1 MRTVKMRNSRSLLR
15 NVVIASMTLIGLL
28 SLPPNSFAQQW
39 TTTGN
44 NISNTNSGN
53 VGVGTTAPYHRF
65 EVAGGGASVGLFP
78 GNTSAY
84 GANALLSRIVA
95 RSNYGAVDSTSAAE
109 IQFLTGT
116 SAWYKGQIAFFTNNY
131 DSTQG
136 GYTLE
141 RMRITDAGNVG
152 IGTSSP
158 ASQLHINNASGA
170 GSMLVSGQGL
180 GVVNIQDPTAA
191 ANAKMYQWRSEGGVF
206 RMALINDAW
215 NSFVQQNLL
224 VATSSGNIGIGN
236 GSPGSK
242 LFVGSG
248 TPAVSTLSGLNVALG
263 GNSYISASNGTVNT
277 FIGADTNPYGIVGT
291 LSNHPLGFKANNVLA
306 MSILPNGNVGIG
318 TTTPAKP
325 LDVVGDINASGTITG
340 GNIKAKYQDVA
351 EWVDSSQELSAGTVV
366 ILDPTRSNQVIAS
379 TQAYDSRVAG
389 VISLRPGVEL
399 GEQGEGR
406 VLVAAT
412 GRVKVKVDAT
422 NGPIQIGD
430 LLVTSDKAGVAMKSV
445 PVELAGVRIHRPGT
459 LIGKALEPLAEGTGE
474 ILVLLSLQ

>member
-1 MRTVKMRNSRSLLR
+1 MKTASLNCRSLAR
-15 NVVIASMTLIGLL
+15 NFVIASMTLIGLL
-28 SLPPNSFAQQW
+28 SLPQKSFGQQW
-39 TTTGN
+39 SNNGN

-53 VGVGTTAPYHRF
+53 VGVGTSAPYHRL
-65 EVAGGGASVGLFP
+65 EVAGGGASVGLVP

-95 RSNYGAVDSTSAAE
+95 RSNYGAVDNTSAAE
-109 IQFLTGT
+109 IQFLTGST
-116 SAWYKGQIAFFTNNY
+116 AWYKGQIAFFTNSY

-141 RMRITDAGNVG
+141 RMRITEAGNVG

-158 ASQLHINNASGA
+158 ANQLHVNNASGA
-170 GSMLVSGQGL
+170 ASLLVSGQGL
-180 GVVNIQDPTAA
+180 GVVNIQDPSAA

-206 RMALINDAW
+206 RMSLINDNW
-215 NSFVQQNLL
+215 SSFVQQNLL
-224 VATSSGNIGIGN
+224 VATSSGNVGIGT
-236 GSPGSK
+236 GAPASK

-318 TTTPAKP
+318 TTTPGKP

-351 EWVDSSQELSAGTVV
+351 EWVETTEVLPGGTVV
-366 ILDPTRSNQVIAS
+366 ILDPTKSNQVIGS

-389 VISLRPGVEL
+389 VISLKPGVEL
-399 GEQGEGR
+399 GEQAEGR
-406 VLVAAT
+406 VLVATT

-422 NGPIQIGD
+422 SGPIQIGD
-430 LLVTSDKAGVAMKSV
+430 LLVTSDKVGMAMKSL
-445 PVELAGVRIHRPGT
+445 PLEIGGVRIHRPGT
-459 LIGKALEPLAEGTGE
+459 LIGKALEPLDHGTGE